1 MEDKAPAVSR
11 ETVDGEDGPQCG
23 ASALDDG
30 YGDQSSS
37 APPVSGTRPT
47 RPVSDEAARTRL
59 MVEITRLIH
68 EPETPEP
75 TRSAGLTLIGWLA
88 RRKSHETPHAI
99 GIVEA
104 RESERRLKATRSKAR

>member
-1 MEDKAPAVSR
+1 MEDKGLAVSR
-11 ETVDGEDGPQCG
+11 EAADGGDGPRE
-23 ASALDDG
+23 APDDG
-30 YGDQSSS
+30 CGDRASS
-37 APPVSGTRPT
+37 APVSGMHS
-47 RPVSDEAARTRL
+47 VSDEAARTRL

-88 RRKSHETPHAI
+88 RRRAHETPHAI

-104 RESERRLKATRSKAR
+104 RESERRVKAARPKTR